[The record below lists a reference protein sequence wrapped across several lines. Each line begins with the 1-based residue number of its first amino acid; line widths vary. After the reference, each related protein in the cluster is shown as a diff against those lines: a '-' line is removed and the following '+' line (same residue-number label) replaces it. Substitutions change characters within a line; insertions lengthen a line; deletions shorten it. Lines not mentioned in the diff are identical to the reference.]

1 MNLITINSTELPVVE
16 YRGQRVVTFAMIDE
30 IHGRPEGTASRTF
43 TAHKDKLDEGLDYFF
58 ADAGQKDALR
68 CFGIEVPNRGLTLIG
83 EDGYLMLVKPF
94 TDDLSWTVQRQ
105 LVNNYFRRPQPP
117 TLPQDLPGAL
127 RLAADLAEEK
137 AVLALENQQQAKK
150 IESLENFFM
159 AGETPFQ
166 FVKRLNGVNCSL
178 LSHGLMEMGWVFND
192 ADPKS
197 RPHYRVY
204 SVARAKKWLSE
215 KPRTI
220 RGEGESTF
228 VRYDLVL
235 LLDGAKKLHDLY
247 MNQKLPMKKTW
258 DGQFSYIKFT
268 PESPL

>member
-1 MNLITINSTELPVVE
+1 MKQITIHNTELPIVE
-16 YRGQRVVTFAMIDE
+16 YRGQRVVTLAMIDQVHE
-30 IHGRPEGTASRTF
+30 RPDGTARRNF
-43 TAHKDKLDEGLDYFF
+43 NEHRARFLEGVH
-58 ADAGQKDALR
+58 
-68 CFGIEVPNRGLTLIG
+68 CFGVTADEIRAQSLGQAFAARTGKGVLLTERGYMMLT
-83 EDGYLMLVKPF
+83 KPF
-94 TDDLSWTVQRQ
+94 NDDLAWEVQSR
-105 LVNNYFRRPQPP
+105 LVDEYFTPAKPL
-117 TLPQDLPGAL
+117 LPEDLPTAL

-137 AVLALENQQQAKK
+137 ALLALENRRQADK
-150 IESLENFFM
+150 IESLENLFM
-159 AGETPFQ
+159 DGETPFQ

-178 LSHGLMEMGWVFND
+178 ISHALMEMGWVFND

-204 SVARAKKWLSE
+204 SATRAKKWLNE

-235 LLDGAKKLHDLY
+235 LLDGAKRLHHLY

-258 DGQFSYIKFT
+258 DGRFSYIKFT
-268 PESPL
+268 PETSL

>member
-1 MNLITINSTELPVVE
+1 MPAALLPE
-16 YRGQRVVTFAMIDE
+16 
-30 IHGRPEGTASRTF
+30 
-43 TAHKDKLDEGLDYFF
+43 
-58 ADAGQKDALR
+58 
-68 CFGIEVPNRGLTLIG
+68 
-83 EDGYLMLVKPF
+83 
-94 TDDLSWTVQRQ
+94 
-105 LVNNYFRRPQPP
+105 
-117 TLPQDLPGAL
+117 DLPTAL

-137 AVLALENQQQAKK
+137 AALALVNQKQAAK
-150 IESLENFFM
+150 IESLENLFM
-159 AGETPFQ
+159 DGETPFQ

-178 LSHGLMEMGWVFND
+178 ISHALMEMGWVFND

-204 SVARAKKWLSE
+204 SATRAKKWLNE

-235 LLDGAKKLHDLY
+235 LLDGAKRLHQLY

-258 DGQFSYIKFT
+258 DGRFSYIKFT
-268 PESPL
+268 PETSL